1 MGRYSV
7 PLLPSSIPA
16 LLQTRA
22 EQQPDAPAFIY
33 IDYGQDPA
41 GFAESLTW
49 SQVYRRARTLAEEL
63 ALCGSP
69 GDRVAILAPRGL
81 EYVVAFLG
89 ALQAG
94 FIAVPLS
101 APQYG
106 IHDDRVSSVLRDSR
120 PVAILTTSAVAG
132 DVSKYAAPQDGRPA
146 PLVIEVDLLDLDSTR
161 ELEPVRQP
169 GPGVATSAAYL

>member
-1 MGRYSV
+1 M
-7 PLLPSSIPA
+7 PLTPSSIPA
-16 LLQTRA
+16 LLQARA
-22 EQQPDAPAFIY
+22 EQEPDAPAFTY
-33 IDYGQDPA
+33 IDYGQDPG

-69 GDRVAILAPRGL
+69 GDRVAILAPQGL

-101 APQYG
+101 TPQ
-106 IHDDRVSSVLRDSR
+106 
-120 PVAILTTSAVAG
+120 
-132 DVSKYAAPQDGRPA
+132 
-146 PLVIEVDLLDLDSTR
+146 
-161 ELEPVRQP
+161 
-169 GPGVATSAAYL
+169 